1 MAFIE
6 TEAHLQ
12 TLYRIDK
19 FLSSISDL
27 DSLLLAII
35 KEGAAV
41 TGAESA
47 SIGLCDEL
55 KNELY
60 FYVAGGSTG
69 RQGFEQK
76 LECVRLKMGE
86 GVIGWCAENR
96 EPVNVK
102 NTSSDSRFS
111 AKADSETGFRT
122 ESLLAVPM
130 IVHNKLIGVIEA
142 VNKTVPGGFTES
154 DQKVLAVLASQAALV
169 IENATLYQENLR
181 HARLSALG
189 QGIAGAAHCIKNIL
203 NGIDGGSY
211 ILERALEKNNF
222 EKVMKGWDI
231 LSRNTKIM
239 KTLVMDM
246 LAYSKDR
253 KPEYV
258 EYEINRV
265 CIDIRD
271 LLQDDAAE
279 RGISIVLELSEDIGN
294 VTIDPQGIYR
304 CLLNFVSNSIDA
316 CGNDGI
322 VKLKTDIFP
331 QDNLLTVSVSDN
343 GCGISKEN
351 IEKLFQVFFST
362 KGSKGT
368 GLGLSVSHKIITEH
382 GGEIKVTS
390 EPGCG
395 TEFSIHLPL
404 NRTGT

>member
-1 MAFIE
+1 MAVFE

-47 SIGLCDEL
+47 SIGLYDSL
-55 KNELY
+55 TNDLY
-60 FYVAGGSTG
+60 FYIAGGSADQTD
-69 RQGFEQK
+69 FEQK

-96 EPVNVK
+96 EPVNVRD
-102 NTSSDSRFS
+102 TSSDSRFS
-111 AKADSETGFRT
+111 SKADTETGFIT

-142 VNKTVPGGFTES
+142 VNKTVPGGFTEG
-154 DQKVLAVLASQAALV
+154 DQKVLTILASQAALV

-211 ILERALEKNNF
+211 ILERALESSNF
-222 EKVMKGWDI
+222 EKVLQGWDI

-239 KTLVMDM
+239 KGLVMDM

-258 EYEINRV
+258 EYEINRI

-271 LLQDDAAE
+271 LLQEEAAKK
-279 RGISIVLELSEDIGN
+279 GISIVLELSEDVGI

-316 CGNDGI
+316 CDNDGI
-322 VKLKTDIFP
+322 VTLKTDILSK
-331 QDNLLTVSVSDN
+331 DNFLTVSVSDN
-343 GCGISKEN
+343 GCGISEEN

-382 GGEIKVTS
+382 GGNIKVTS
-390 EPGCG
+390 QPGRG
-395 TEFSIHLPL
+395 TEFKIHLPL
-404 NRTGT
+404 NRADP

>member
-1 MAFIE
+1 MTHE

-27 DSLLLAII
+27 DTLLHAII

-47 SIGLCDEL
+47 SIGLYDEL
-55 KNELY
+55 TNDLY
-60 FYVAGGSTG
+60 FYIAGGSADHKD
-69 RQGFEQK
+69 FEQK

-102 NTSSDSRFS
+102 DTSSDSRFS
-111 AKADSETGFRT
+111 SKADTETGFIT

-142 VNKTVPGGFTES
+142 VNKTVTGGFTEG
-154 DQKVLAVLASQAALV
+154 DQKVLTVLASQAALV

-211 ILERALEKNNF
+211 ILERALESNNF
-222 EKVMKGWDI
+222 EKVLKGWDI

-271 LLQDDAAE
+271 LLQQEAVKK
-279 RGISIVLELSEDIGN
+279 GISIVLELSEDIGN
-294 VTIDPQGIYR
+294 VTIDPKGIYR

-316 CGNDGI
+316 CGNNGF
-322 VKLKTDIFP
+322 VTLKTEIFP
-331 QDNLLTVSVSDN
+331 QDNLLTLSVSDN

-368 GLGLSVSHKIITEH
+368 GLGLSVTHKIISEH
-382 GGEIKVTS
+382 GGDIKVTS
-390 EPGCG
+390 EPGLG
-395 TEFSIHLPL
+395 TEFKIHLPL
-404 NRTGT
+404 NRAGS

>member
-1 MAFIE
+1 MAHE

-47 SIGLCDEL
+47 SIGLYDEL
-55 KNELY
+55 TNDLY
-60 FYVAGGSTG
+60 FFIAGGSAE
-69 RQGFEQK
+69 QKDFEHK

-102 NTSSDSRFS
+102 DTSSDSRFS
-111 AKADSETGFRT
+111 SKADTETGFRT

-142 VNKTVPGGFTES
+142 VNKTVPGGFTEG
-154 DQKVLAVLASQAALV
+154 DKKVLTVLASQAALV

-203 NGIDGGSY
+203 HGIDGGSY
-211 ILERALEKNNF
+211 ILERALESNDF
-222 EKVMKGWDI
+222 EKVIKGWDI

-271 LLQDDAAE
+271 LLQEDAVAK
-279 RGISIVLELSEDIGN
+279 GISIVLELSEDIGN
-294 VTIDPQGIYR
+294 VMIDPKGIYR
-304 CLLNFVSNSIDA
+304 CLLNFVSNSMDA

-322 VKLKTDIFP
+322 VTLKTGIFP

-343 GCGISKEN
+343 GCGISEEN

-368 GLGLSVSHKIITEH
+368 GLGLSVTHKIISEH
-382 GGEIKVTS
+382 GGNIKVTS

-395 TEFSIHLPL
+395 TEFLIHLPL
-404 NRTGT
+404 NRAGS